1 MASIYKDI
9 SLDARPED
17 VWAAVRDYGAVHQRV
32 APGFV
37 TDCKLDGDS
46 RIVTFANGNVAQ
58 ELLVT
63 MDDAR
68 MRLVYAVVSPRVK
81 QHSASIQVLADGEGR
96 SRVCGLPTYCRTRS
110 ALTSMARWSWALRRC
125 RRRSGVTRRE
135 RCSRHSG
142 ARAPLRVRTRNPETG
157 ASVWIPGSS
166 LRDAPE

>member
-1 MASIYKDI
+1 MASIHKDI
-9 SLDARPED
+9 PLDARPAD

-63 MDDAR
+63 MDDVR

-81 QHSASIQVLADGEGR
+81 QHSASIQIFAEGEGR
-96 SRVCGLPTYCRTRS
+96 SR
-110 ALTSMARWSWALRRC
+110 M
-125 RRRSGVTRRE
+125 
-135 RCSRHSG
+135 
-142 ARAPLRVRTRNPETG
+142 
-157 ASVWIPGSS
+157 VWIADVLPNEIGPYIDSQMD
-166 LRDAPE
+166 LGALAMQKQFRRNAA

>member
-17 VWAAVRDYGAVHQRV
+17 VWAAVRDYGAVHHRV

-81 QHSASIQVLADGEGR
+81 RHSASIQIFAEGDNR
-96 SRVCGLPTYCRTRS
+96 SR
-110 ALTSMARWSWALRRC
+110 M
-125 RRRSGVTRRE
+125 
-135 RCSRHSG
+135 
-142 ARAPLRVRTRNPETG
+142 
-157 ASVWIPGSS
+157 VWITDVLPNEIAPYIDGQMN
-166 LRDAPE
+166 LGAAAMQQRFRRDAA